1 MNSVIKWMAEHP
13 VAANLTMVFV
23 VIVGLMTAFQMPQK
37 TFPEFTLDTVNVSV
51 SYPGSSPL
59 EIQDSIVRPIE
70 DQLSGIDGLDN
81 ITASVSEGRGVVT
94 VSFLRGED
102 IQSKLDEIKAEV
114 DRISVFPQDA
124 NEPIVVQA
132 NSTTRVL
139 EIAVHGDASEFILKQ
154 EAERLKDELISLDS
168 ISFVE
173 VGNTRTYEISIEVD
187 RDTLRAYGIT
197 MAEVANVIAQNS
209 LELPGGSIDTDTVA
223 IPIRTTG
230 RNYTQSDFEK
240 IIVRTSA
247 NGGRVYLR
255 DIAKVIDG
263 FEDTDLSANFNG
275 DKSVSVNV
283 FRVGDEQVLGIV
295 KEART
300 YLSSTFRPSLEEGI
314 SATIWQDESKPLQDR
329 VDLLLNNAAI
339 GLALV
344 VLCLALFLDIRLAFW
359 SAVGIGISFSATF
372 IFMGALGMSI
382 NMISLFGF
390 ILAIGIVVDNAIVVS
405 ENIYKNG
412 EAGLSPMIAAVKG
425 TQRIAIPVIFS
436 TLTTIVAF
444 WPLTQLPGTLGKF
457 LTDIPVVVII
467 VLSLSLLQ
475 GIFILPRNLS
485 HFDMSP
491 NFRSNLVF
499 RALSIV
505 RGGVDIILQWFI
517 RGPLDALLRFTTKG
531 FAVLIPI
538 AFSVAL
544 MIMTVGLLSFG
555 YVKFNFFP
563 SIDGDFVT
571 ASIEMN
577 DGTTFEMTQR
587 VAEHVRLSAI
597 AAGTDIQEQLPNDA
611 PQVVVGINVVV
622 GQGVAAGGPEG
633 GSAAGGATLANVV
646 VQLTDPSFRD
656 WEAELFENAW
666 RKEIGALASV
676 NKLNVSAEL
685 IGGGDPISI
694 ELSLPDGKDIAPV
707 VTELREGLRQISGVF
722 SIQDDNSA
730 GRIEYRLALREEA
743 RIYGVTLA
751 DLANQTRA
759 GFFGLEATTVQ
770 RGADNVAVMVRYPQ
784 DQRNSLSDL
793 LSTWI
798 STPSGDQIPLSVVAN
813 IEEGLSPTQILRRNG
828 RQVTTVKSDLDTSV
842 ATSSEVNTIIEAKLI
857 PVLQAKYSDLIIS
870 TGGEQRQQ
878 SNAQAA
884 LGQALGIAL
893 FVIYALLALA
903 FRSYVQPIVVMV
915 AIPLGLIGAVS
926 GHFIIGIPLTI
937 LSIFGIIGL
946 AGVVINNS
954 LVMVDVYNEHIGNGV
969 DVREAVIEGTKQRFR
984 PILLTSLTTFLGVY
998 PLIAETSLQAQFLIP
1013 LAVSIG
1019 FGVLFGTVIIVL
1031 TVPAVFMAQYYI
1043 GAGIRVIA
1051 LAFFQTTE
1059 LASNQ
1064 SSDIEASNAE
1074 KLRTME

>member
-1 MNSVIKWMAEHP
+1 MNGVIKWMAEHP

-23 VIVGLMTAFQMPQK
+23 VSVGLMNAFQMPQM
-37 TFPEFTLDTVNVSV
+37 TFPEFSLDTVNVSV

-59 EIQDSIVRPIE
+59 EIQESIVRPIE

-81 ITASVSEGRGVVT
+81 ITASVSEGRAIVT

-114 DRISVFPQDA
+114 DRISVFPRDA
-124 NEPIVVQA
+124 NEPTVVQA

-139 EIAVHGDASEFILKQ
+139 EIAIHGDASEFVLKQ
-154 EAERLKDELISLDS
+154 EAERLKDELIALEG

-197 MAEVANVIAQNS
+197 MAEVANVIAENS
-209 LELPGGSIDTDTVA
+209 LELPGGSIDTNTIA

-230 RNYTQSDFEK
+230 RNYTQNDFEK
-240 IIVRTSA
+240 IIIRTSGS
-247 NGGRVYLR
+247 GGRVYLR

-275 DKSVSVNV
+275 DRSVSVNV
-283 FRVGDEQVLGIV
+283 FRVGDEQVLGIT
-295 KEART
+295 KEARIH
-300 YLSSTFRPSLEEGI
+300 LRSTFRPSLEAGI

-329 VDLLLNNAAI
+329 VNLLLNNAAI
-339 GLALV
+339 GLTLV

-359 SAVGIGISFSATF
+359 SAVGIGVSFSATF
-372 IFMGALGMSI
+372 IFMAGLGMSI

-412 EAGLSPMIAAVKG
+412 ELGLSPTSAAVRG

-475 GIFILPRNLS
+475 AIFILPRNLS

-491 NFRSNLVF
+491 GFRSNLVF

-505 RGGVDIILQWFI
+505 RGRVDIVLQWFI
-517 RGPLDALLRFTTKG
+517 RVPLDKLLRFTTKG
-531 FAVLIPI
+531 FAILVPI

-577 DGTTFEMTQR
+577 DGTTFAMTQR
-587 VAEHVRLSAI
+587 VAKHVRLSAI
-597 AAGTDIQEQLPNDA
+597 AAGTDIQAQLPNDA
-611 PQVVVGINVVV
+611 PKVIVGINVVV

-633 GSAAGGATLANVV
+633 GLAAGGTTLANVV
-646 VQLTDPSFRD
+646 VQLTDPGFRD
-656 WEAELFENAW
+656 WGAELFETAW

-676 NKLNVSAEL
+676 KRLNVSAEL

-694 ELSLPDGKDIAPV
+694 ELSLPDGKDIVPV
-707 VTELREGLRQISGVF
+707 VTELREGLQRIAGVF

-743 RIYGVTLA
+743 RVYGVTLA

-759 GFFGLEATTVQ
+759 GFFGLEATNVQ

-784 DQRNSLSDL
+784 EQRNSLSDL

-813 IEEGLSPTQILRRNG
+813 IEEGLSPTEILRRNG

-842 ATSSEVNTIIEAKLI
+842 ATSSEVNAIIESELI
-857 PVLQAKYSDLIIS
+857 PVLQEKYSDLIINA
-870 TGGEQRQQ
+870 GGEQRQQ
-878 SNAQAA
+878 ANAQAA

-893 FVIYALLALA
+893 FIIYALLALA
-903 FRSYVQPIVVMV
+903 FRSYVQPIVVMI

-926 GHFIIGIPLTI
+926 GHFIVGIPLTI

-954 LVMVDVYNEHIGNGV
+954 LVMVDVYNEYIGNGLE
-969 DVREAVIEGTKQRFR
+969 VREAVIEGTKQRFR

-1031 TVPAVFMAQYYI
+1031 TVPAVFMGQYYI
-1043 GAGIRVIA
+1043 GAGVRVIFLA
-1051 LAFFQTTE
+1051 LFQTARLKPKQRE
-1059 LASNQ
+1059 
-1064 SSDIEASNAE
+1064 NAAE
-1074 KLRTME
+1074 PNLKE